1 METSNKTVLITG
13 AGSGIGLSTSKRLVK
28 EGFTV
33 WAGIRDPKTR
43 NIKKSAAIQDYANS
57 VGAKV
62 HIVDLDIVKEE
73 SCKEAVEKIITK
85 NGKLDILIH
94 NAAHLYVGFAEA
106 FTPEQYMNSLNVN
119 FLGTHILNRVVL
131 PYMRERRDGLL
142 LYIGSGVTAITAP
155 FVTPYV
161 VGKTAQAV
169 LAESLSF
176 ELNPFG
182 IESSILMPG
191 LFIDGT
197 SHFETAEFPKDSSL
211 DEPYAKLK
219 KDFDAYEQ
227 GFRNLFRN
235 ENAPIEGVAD
245 KILEIIRMPKGSRP
259 LRPTIDYSDYVAE
272 PANATRDALTKRV
285 YKIMGYSHLM
295 DVNLES

>member
-1 METSNKTVLITG
+1 MVNWIFSFIT
-13 AGSGIGLSTSKRLVK
+13 L
-28 EGFTV
+28 
-33 WAGIRDPKTR
+33 
-43 NIKKSAAIQDYANS
+43 
-57 VGAKV
+57 
-62 HIVDLDIVKEE
+62 HI
-73 SCKEAVEKIITK
+73 
-85 NGKLDILIH
+85 
-94 NAAHLYVGFAEA
+94 
-106 FTPEQYMNSLNVN
+106 
-119 FLGTHILNRVVL
+119 VVL

-161 VGKTAQAV
+161 VGKIAQAV